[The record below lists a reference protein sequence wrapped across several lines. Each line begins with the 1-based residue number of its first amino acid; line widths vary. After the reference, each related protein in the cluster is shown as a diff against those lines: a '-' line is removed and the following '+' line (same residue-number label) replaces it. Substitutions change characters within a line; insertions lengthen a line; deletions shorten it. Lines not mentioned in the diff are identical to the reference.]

1 MNGGNIRDLRKS
13 KGMSLN
19 ELADVSGV
27 SKSYI
32 SYIERGL
39 QKNPSI
45 IVLKKISDA
54 LDVEFMTLIE
64 KMNQTEEN
72 KYRSS

>member
-39 QKNPSI
+39 QRNPSI

-72 KYRSS
+72 KHSGS

>member
-1 MNGGNIRDLRKS
+1 MNGRSIRDLRKS

-19 ELADVSGV
+19 ELAQISGV

-45 IVLKKISDA
+45 IVLKKISEA
-54 LDVEFMTLIE
+54 LNIEFITLLE
-64 KMNQTEEN
+64 SMHEVNQ
-72 KYRSS
+72 

>member
-1 MNGGNIRDLRKS
+1 MNGGSIRDLRKS

-19 ELADVSGV
+19 ELAQISGV

-45 IVLKKISDA
+45 IVLKKISEA
-54 LDVEFMTLIE
+54 LNIEFITLLE
-64 KMNQTEEN
+64 SMHEVNQ
-72 KYRSS
+72 

>member
-1 MNGGNIRDLRKS
+1 MNGRSIRDLRKS

-19 ELADVSGV
+19 ELAQVSGV

-45 IVLKKISDA
+45 IVLKKISEA
-54 LDVEFMTLIE
+54 LNIEFITLLE
-64 KMNQTEEN
+64 SMHEVKQ
-72 KYRSS
+72 